1 MNIRPL
7 ALGVALLSALSTL
20 SSCSKEEPI
29 VETLSINSFASDTL
43 YTGREYHL
51 SVSTSPQVSDP
62 RLSWSVSDASLASIQ
77 YGGLLKPLSKGELTV
92 YVTSLQSGGRRVR
105 ASRKFVL
112 ISSGVYLRDRA
123 VTINPLETYRL
134 GYRFLPEDYK
144 PTEALS
150 WRSSDEAVATVD
162 SEGIVRG
169 LQDGEA
175 TIYVRLG
182 NPLSGFFSED
192 SVAVTVEHHEAPR
205 YTYTN
210 GELDLTQSVPGL
222 LPMVAKEMPYFSKIR
237 IHGPI
242 NGSDLLFFIE
252 NKERIDALDLS
263 DTHVVSG
270 GRTLM
275 PRRRS
280 GQPEPSPISVTDG
293 VLPPLFAQQLLIK
306 SLTLPKGLTSLVDFG
321 LGYTFVSITV
331 PEGYEELHLGEF
343 ATEHLTLPK
352 SLRRLYCNQPKLFV
366 ERSGGEEELKISS
379 VKEPLILPEGL
390 RELRALLELS
400 APLRIP
406 SSVEEITL
414 TGRFDD
420 VTFASPTK
428 LRELGPSFFLRY
440 PNQYQDVLSRMQA
453 KTLRLPEGLQ
463 RLSRRALAAGVYGS
477 FIRNQ
482 DLDEK
487 NAIQLDAII
496 FPSSLRSI
504 DEAALFAAQI
514 AQPVILPEGLESI
527 GLLAFYAS
535 SLSEVTL
542 PASLRSLDDQAFAL
556 CPRLETVHALGKVP
570 PTLGAQVFLRTAKQ
584 GRIEKL
590 IVPRGSKPA
599 YVQAG
604 YAPFFFTIEEAT
616 K

>member
-1 MNIRPL
+1 
-7 ALGVALLSALSTL
+7 
-20 SSCSKEEPI
+20 
-29 VETLSINSFASDTL
+29 
-43 YTGREYHL
+43 
-51 SVSTSPQVSDP
+51 
-62 RLSWSVSDASLASIQ
+62 
-77 YGGLLKPLSKGELTV
+77 
-92 YVTSLQSGGRRVR
+92 
-105 ASRKFVL
+105 
-112 ISSGVYLRDRA
+112 
-123 VTINPLETYRL
+123 
-134 GYRFLPEDYK
+134 
-144 PTEALS
+144 
-150 WRSSDEAVATVD
+150 
-162 SEGIVRG
+162 
-169 LQDGEA
+169 
-175 TIYVRLG
+175 
-182 NPLSGFFSED
+182 
-192 SVAVTVEHHEAPR
+192 
-205 YTYTN
+205 
-210 GELDLTQSVPGL
+210 
-222 LPMVAKEMPYFSKIR
+222 MVAKEMPYFSKIR

-252 NKERIDALDLS
+252 NKERTDALDLS

-321 LGYTFVSITV
+321 LGYTFVSLTV

-352 SLRRLYCNQPKLFV
+352 SLRRLYCNQPKLFG

-400 APLRIP
+400 APLTIP

-453 KTLRLPEGLQ
+453 KNLRLPEGLQ

-487 NAIQLDAII
+487 NAIQLNAII

-535 SLSEVTL
+535 SLSKVTL

>member
-7 ALGVALLSALSTL
+7 ALGVALLSAVSIL
-20 SSCSKEEPI
+20 SSCSKEEPV

-162 SEGIVRG
+162 SEGVVRG

-222 LPMVAKEMPYFSKIR
+222 LPMVAKEMPYFSKIS

-270 GRTLM
+270 GRTLV

-321 LGYTFVSITV
+321 LSYTFVSLTV

-352 SLRRLYCNQPKLFV
+352 SLRRLYCNQPKLFE

-400 APLRIP
+400 APLTIP

-420 VTFASPTK
+420 VLFASPTK